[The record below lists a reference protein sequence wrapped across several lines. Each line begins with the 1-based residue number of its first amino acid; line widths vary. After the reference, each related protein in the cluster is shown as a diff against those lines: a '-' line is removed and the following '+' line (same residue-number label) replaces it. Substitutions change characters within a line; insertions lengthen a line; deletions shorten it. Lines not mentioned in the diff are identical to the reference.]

1 MLKKLELFLFLAV
14 IAGLVLLSNR
24 MVESVVSEEIQERKT
39 TVAIDAGHGG
49 SDPGKV
55 GINGA
60 LEKEINLKIAEKV
73 KELLEARGVKVFMT
87 RLDDQ
92 MLGGEQTDNKK
103 LQDMKERVT
112 IINDADPDLVVSI
125 HQNSYTDSSVSG
137 AQVFYYSK
145 SEEGERAA
153 GIIHDALLS
162 IDKDNRRKAKGNDTY
177 YLLKHVNAPAVIV
190 ECGFLSNQEEAEKLL
205 TEEYQMTVA
214 NAIVEG
220 IESCFMN

>member
-1 MLKKLELFLFLAV
+1 
-14 IAGLVLLSNR
+14 
-24 MVESVVSEEIQERKT
+24 
-39 TVAIDAGHGG
+39 
-49 SDPGKV
+49 
-55 GINGA
+55 
-60 LEKEINLKIAEKV
+60 V

-220 IESCFMN
+220 IESCFVN